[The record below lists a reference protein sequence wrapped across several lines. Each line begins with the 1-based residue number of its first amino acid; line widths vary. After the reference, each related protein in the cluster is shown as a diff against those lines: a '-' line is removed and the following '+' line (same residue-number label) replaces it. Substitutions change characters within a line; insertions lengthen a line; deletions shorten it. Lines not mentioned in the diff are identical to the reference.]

1 MISQPR
7 PSPFLRRYHLPRK
20 SKRARNGEGLGPRLP
35 KTVDTRMHCKVG
47 LRACNNL
54 PQPPP
59 YIFVFGGCGRLLH
72 ALNPIY
78 LAVLSC
84 IYSFWHGVIPTSYF
98 IFTFEWGKKGQ
109 PLVARHW
116 SYMLARGPGS
126 IPTMPTFSL
135 CSKQSLLIIHE
146 VYINPSHA
154 TPPKKIVIITLHR
167 QFF

>member
-1 MISQPR
+1 MSETSVKIIKNEVR
-7 PSPFLRRYHLPRK
+7 CRDDTV
-20 SKRARNGEGLGPRLP
+20 P

-109 PLVARHW
+109 PLVDT
-116 SYMLARGPGS
+116 GV
-126 IPTMPTFSL
+126 I
-135 CSKQSLLIIHE
+135 CLLE
-146 VYINPSHA
+146 VPVRS
-154 TPPKKIVIITLHR
+154 PPCQLFLFVQNKAY
-167 QFF
+167 